1 MLRLIFKQ
9 YFITLTLNNVIQII
23 FKYPKPIKNY
33 RIVIIIYMINKNN
46 TAKPYIN
53 YYYRGLNIIRRSR
66 ILYKKHKNIRYNTNN
81 YNSKMHK

>member
-53 YYYRGLNIIRRSR
+53 YYYRGLNIIRVYY
-66 ILYKKHKNIRYNTNN
+66 IKNIKILDIIPITIIVRCIN
-81 YNSKMHK
+81 K